1 VGGYGQYN
9 DELKKLSLNSIKE
22 YGFTL
27 DTCYSG
33 KAFYG
38 MLDYIKKNKLED
50 KNILFWHTGGIFN
63 FLAEE

>member
-1 VGGYGQYN
+1 
-9 DELKKLSLNSIKE
+9 
-22 YGFTL
+22 
-27 DTCYSG
+27 
-33 KAFYG
+33 